1 MVGRWRTPT
10 VYGRSGEPTGERRVD
25 GHSRGEIC
33 DAYKERVV
41 LVARRIFDRLPSEC
55 ELELEDLVSLGAIGL
70 LEAFDHF
77 EADRN
82 ILFSTFAEYRI
93 RGAMMDGLR
102 QSDAFTRYRRQLSR
116 RLAHAEQELLVELGR
131 RPEPREV
138 AERLDMSL
146 DAYFH
151 ARDTTQPVSHTAID
165 AREESGPGDEARALV
180 DVLVGSY
187 GDEAYQ
193 AILGRQ
199 ARRLLRQAI
208 RELPERKRQC
218 VLLYYG
224 RGLTLSEIA
233 KVFDLTPSRI
243 SQILS
248 SSRKELRE
256 NLEGLVDPLD
266 ISFYEDAPEAEAL

>member
-1 MVGRWRTPT
+1 M
-10 VYGRSGEPTGERRVD
+10 YGRSGESAGERLVD
-25 GHSRGEIC
+25 GHRRDDIC
-33 DAYKERVV
+33 QAYKDRVV
-41 LVARRIFDRLPSEC
+41 LVARRIHDRLPSEC

-70 LEAFDHF
+70 LEAFDRF
-77 EADRN
+77 EADRK

-116 RLAHAEQELLVELGR
+116 RLSHAEQSLLVELGR

-138 AERLDMSL
+138 AGRLDMTL
-146 DAYFH
+146 DAYHH
-151 ARDTTQPVSHTAID
+151 ARDTTQPVSHTTFD
-165 AREESGPGDEARALV
+165 ATDDSGDGGEARPLV

-187 GDEAYQ
+187 GEEAYQ

-256 NLEGLVDPLD
+256 NLEGLIDPLD
-266 ISFYEDAPEAEAL
+266 ISFYEDTPEAEAL